1 MAIKNPCGVGEAGED
16 LIRKV
21 TSCDCCQLPFDYTTP
36 RKKPVRPPRCP
47 DCKNHV
53 PDGSLAQVNEM
64 LLDHEP
70 RLRNWIF
77 TVRAEAG
84 ELNEENK
91 NLKAKL
97 RD

>member
-1 MAIKNPCGVGEAGED
+1 
-16 LIRKV
+16 
-21 TSCDCCQLPFDYTTP
+21 
-36 RKKPVRPPRCP
+36 
-47 DCKNHV
+47 
-53 PDGSLAQVNEM
+53 LAQVNEM